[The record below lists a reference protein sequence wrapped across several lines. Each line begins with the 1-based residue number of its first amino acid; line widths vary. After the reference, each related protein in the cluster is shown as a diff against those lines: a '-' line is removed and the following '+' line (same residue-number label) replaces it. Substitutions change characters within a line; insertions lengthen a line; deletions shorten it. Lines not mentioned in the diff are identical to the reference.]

1 MDSYLI
7 AIGTFVGIYALLAL
21 GLNVQWGFT
30 GLVNLG
36 HVGFFAMGAYSTALL
51 TVHGA
56 PFALG
61 LAMAILMSACLGAL
75 VAMATLR
82 LKEDFLTIV
91 TLGFSEI
98 FRLVL
103 INEDWL
109 TKGANGVTGIPR
121 PWRQLFSR
129 GGYDLF
135 YLGII
140 AAVVLIVYLVL
151 ERMRVSPYGR
161 VLKAIREDDEIASV
175 AGKNVFRFKVQA
187 FTLGAAIA
195 GLAGFFYA
203 HYITYVSPD
212 TFVPA
217 LTIYVWVA
225 LIAGGSG
232 NNKGAILGAAVLL
245 GFLEGARFV
254 KDFIPF
260 LTDVRLAAAREIMV
274 GLSLILLMFY
284 KQEGIL
290 PEERTKSAL
299 PASPLDKG

>member
-1 MDSYLI
+1 
-7 AIGTFVGIYALLAL
+7 
-21 GLNVQWGFT
+21 
-30 GLVNLG
+30 
-36 HVGFFAMGAYSTALL
+36 
-51 TVHGA
+51 
-56 PFALG
+56 LG
-61 LAMAILMSACLGAL
+61 LAAAIVMSACLGAF
-75 VAMATLR
+75 VAMTTLR

-98 FRLVL
+98 FRLFL

-109 TKGANGVTGIPR
+109 TKGANGITGIPR
-121 PWRQLFSR
+121 PWRSFFSQ
-129 GGYDLF
+129 GYELF
-135 YLGII
+135 YLCLIS
-140 AAVVLIVYLVL
+140 AVVLIVYLIL
-151 ERMRVSPYGR
+151 ERIRRSPYGR
-161 VLKAIREDDEIASV
+161 VLRAIREDDEIASV

-195 GLAGFFYA
+195 GLAGFLYA

-232 NNKGAILGAAVLL
+232 NNRGAILGAFVLM

-260 LTDVRLAAAREIMV
+260 LTDVRLAAAREIIV
-274 GLSLILLMFY
+274 GLALILLMFY
-284 KQEGIL
+284 KQEGLL
-290 PEERTKSAL
+290 PEERSKSL
-299 PASPLDKG
+299 V

>member
-1 MDSYLI
+1 MSAYLV

-61 LAMAILMSACLGAL
+61 LAAAIVMSACLGAF
-75 VAMATLR
+75 VAMTTLR

-98 FRLVL
+98 FRLFL

-109 TKGANGVTGIPR
+109 TKGANGITGIPR
-121 PWRQLFSR
+121 PWRSLFSQ
-129 GGYDLF
+129 GYELF
-135 YLGII
+135 YLALIS
-140 AAVVLIVYLVL
+140 AVVLVVYLIL
-151 ERMRVSPYGR
+151 ERLHRSPYGR
-161 VLKAIREDDEIASV
+161 VLRAIREDDEIASV

-195 GLAGFFYA
+195 GLAGFLYA

-232 NNKGAILGAAVLL
+232 NNRGAILGAFVLM

-260 LTDVRLAAAREIMV
+260 LTDVRLAAAREIIV
-274 GLSLILLMFY
+274 GLALILLMFY
-284 KQEGIL
+284 KQEGLL
-290 PEERTKSAL
+290 PEERSKSL
-299 PASPLDKG
+299 V

>member
-1 MDSYLI
+1 MSAYLV

-61 LAMAILMSACLGAL
+61 LAAAIVMSACLGAF
-75 VAMATLR
+75 VAMTTLR

-98 FRLVL
+98 FRLFL

-109 TKGANGVTGIPR
+109 TRGANGITGIPR
-121 PWRQLFSR
+121 PWRSFFSQ
-129 GGYDLF
+129 GYELF
-135 YLGII
+135 YLCLIS
-140 AAVVLIVYLVL
+140 AVVLIVYLIL
-151 ERMRVSPYGR
+151 ERIRRSPYGR
-161 VLKAIREDDEIASV
+161 VLRAIREDDEIASV

-195 GLAGFFYA
+195 GLAGFLYA

-232 NNKGAILGAAVLL
+232 NNRGAILGAFVLM

-260 LTDVRLAAAREIMV
+260 LTDVRLAAAREIIV
-274 GLSLILLMFY
+274 GLALILLMFY
-284 KQEGIL
+284 KQEGLL
-290 PEERTKSAL
+290 PEERSKSL
-299 PASPLDKG
+299 V

>member
-1 MDSYLI
+1 MSAYLV
-7 AIGTFVGIYALLAL
+7 AIGNFVGIYALLAL
-21 GLNVQWGFT
+21 GLNIQWGFA

-36 HVGFFAMGAYSTALL
+36 HVGFFAMGAYATALL

-61 LAMAILMSACLGAL
+61 LAAAIFLSACLGAF
-75 VAMATLR
+75 VATTTLR

-98 FRLVL
+98 FRLFL

-109 TKGANGVTGIPR
+109 TRGANGITGIPR
-121 PWRQLFSR
+121 PWRSFFSQ
-129 GGYDLF
+129 GYELF
-135 YLGII
+135 YLCLIS
-140 AAVVLIVYLVL
+140 AVVLIVFRIL
-151 ERMRVSPYGR
+151 ERIRRSPYGR
-161 VLKAIREDDEIASV
+161 VLRAIREDDEIASV
-175 AGKNVFRFKVQA
+175 AGKNVFWFKVQA

-195 GLAGFFYA
+195 GLAGFLYA

-232 NNKGAILGAAVLL
+232 NNKGAILGAFVLM
-245 GFLEGARFV
+245 GFLEGARFA

-260 LTDVRLAAAREIMV
+260 LTDVRLAAAREIIV
-274 GLSLILLMFY
+274 GLALILLMFY
-284 KQEGIL
+284 KQEGLL
-290 PEERTKSAL
+290 PEERIHRL
-299 PASPLDKG
+299 I

>member
-1 MDSYLI
+1 MIAYLV
-7 AIGTFVGIYALLAL
+7 AIGAFVGIYALLAL

-61 LAMAILMSACLGAL
+61 LAAAIVMSACLGAF
-75 VAMATLR
+75 VATTTLR

-98 FRLVL
+98 FRLFL

-109 TKGANGVTGIPR
+109 TKGANGITGIPR
-121 PWRQLFSR
+121 PWRSLFSQ
-129 GGYDLF
+129 GYEFF
-135 YLGII
+135 YLALISG
-140 AAVVLIVYLVL
+140 VVLVVYLIL
-151 ERMRVSPYGR
+151 ERLRRSPYGR
-161 VLKAIREDDEIASV
+161 VLRAIREDDEIASV
-175 AGKNVFRFKVQA
+175 AGKNVFWFKVQA

-195 GLAGFFYA
+195 GLAGFLYA

-232 NNKGAILGAAVLL
+232 NNRGAILGAFVLM
-245 GFLEGARFV
+245 GFLEGARFL

-260 LTDVRLAAAREIMV
+260 LTDVRLAAAREITV
-274 GLSLILLMFY
+274 GLALILLMFY
-284 KQEGIL
+284 KQEGLL
-290 PEERTKSAL
+290 PEERSKSL
-299 PASPLDKG
+299 I

>member
-1 MDSYLI
+1 MSAYLV

-61 LAMAILMSACLGAL
+61 LAAAIVMSACLGAF
-75 VAMATLR
+75 VAMTTLR

-98 FRLVL
+98 FRLFL

-109 TKGANGVTGIPR
+109 TKGANGITGIPR
-121 PWRQLFSR
+121 PWRSLFSQ
-129 GGYDLF
+129 GYELF
-135 YLGII
+135 YLALIS
-140 AAVVLIVYLVL
+140 AVVLVVYLIL
-151 ERMRVSPYGR
+151 ERLHRSPYGR
-161 VLKAIREDDEIASV
+161 VLRAIREDDEIASV

-195 GLAGFFYA
+195 GLAGFLYA

-232 NNKGAILGAAVLL
+232 NNRGAILDAFVLI
-245 GFLEGARFV
+245 GFLESARFV

-260 LTDVRLAAAREIMV
+260 LTDVRLAAAREIIV
-274 GLSLILLMFY
+274 GLALILLMFY
-284 KQEGIL
+284 KQEGLL
-290 PEERTKSAL
+290 PEERSKSL
-299 PASPLDKG
+299 V

>member
-1 MDSYLI
+1 MNAYLI

-56 PFALG
+56 PFVLG
-61 LAMAILMSACLGAL
+61 LTMAIMMSACLGAL

-98 FRLVL
+98 FRLFL

-109 TKGANGVTGIPR
+109 TRGANGITGIPR
-121 PWRQLFSR
+121 PLRHLFSR
-129 GGYDLF
+129 GYDLF
-135 YLGII
+135 YLCAIGF
-140 AAVVLIVYLVL
+140 VVLIVYLIL
-151 ERMRVSPYGR
+151 EKVRISPYGR
-161 VLKAIREDDEIASV
+161 ILKAIREDEEVAAV
-175 AGKNVFRFKVQA
+175 AGKNIFRFKVQA
-187 FTLGAAIA
+187 FALGAGIA

-232 NNKGAILGAAVLL
+232 NNRGAILGAVVLM
-245 GFLEGARFV
+245 GFLEGARFL

-260 LTDVRLAAAREIMV
+260 LTDFRLAAAREIMV
-274 GLSLILLMFY
+274 GLFLILLMFY

-290 PEERTKSAL
+290 PEARTRS
-299 PASPLDKG
+299 

>member
-1 MDSYLI
+1 MDAYLI

-51 TVHGA
+51 TIHRA
-56 PFALG
+56 PFVLG
-61 LAMAILMSACLGAL
+61 VTMAILLSGCLGAL

-98 FRLVL
+98 FRLFL

-109 TKGANGVTGIPR
+109 TKGANGITGIPR
-121 PWRQLFSR
+121 PLRHLFTR
-129 GGYDLF
+129 GYDLF
-135 YLGII
+135 YLCLIGF
-140 AAVVLIVYLVL
+140 VVLIVYLVL
-151 ERMRVSPYGR
+151 ERIRISPYGR
-161 VLKAIREDDEIASV
+161 VLRAIREDEGVAAV

-187 FTLGAAIA
+187 FALGAAIA
-195 GLAGFFYA
+195 GLAGFLYA

-232 NNKGAILGAAVLL
+232 NNRGAILGAVVLMS
-245 GFLEGARFV
+245 FLEGTRFL

-260 LTDVRLAAAREIMV
+260 LTDVRLAATREIMV
-274 GLSLILLMFY
+274 GLFLIVLMFY

-290 PEERTKSAL
+290 PEVRARSKKTNED
-299 PASPLDKG
+299 SPG

>member
-1 MDSYLI
+1 MTSYLI

-36 HVGFFAMGAYSTALL
+36 HVGFFAMGAYATAYL

-56 PFALG
+56 PFIVG
-61 LAMAILMSACLGAL
+61 LAMAILLSACLGAL

-98 FRLVL
+98 FRLFL

-109 TKGANGVTGIPR
+109 TKGANGISGIPR

-129 GGYDLF
+129 GYDLF
-135 YLGII
+135 YLAII
-140 AAVVLIVYLVL
+140 AAVVLIVYIIL

-187 FTLGAAIA
+187 FTLGAAVA
-195 GLAGFFYA
+195 GLAGFLYA

-245 GFLEGARFV
+245 GFLEGARFI

-260 LTDVRLAAAREIMV
+260 LTDFRLAAAREIMV

-290 PEERTKSAL
+290 PEPKTRSE
-299 PASPLDKG
+299 GH